1 VPWHLVANHSE
12 CGQGK
17 WAVVKDADGSVT
29 ACHPSQKAA
38 RKHMAALY
46 ANEPG
51 DGRGYQGSEEDRM
64 AAVERR
70 FTAFPVEPRAA
81 AEGKRTIGGY
91 AAVFNKPSQNLGG
104 FIEIVTPTFF
114 NRSRG
119 QDWPDVMARFN
130 HDDNMV
136 LGTTRSRR
144 LRLSVDDTGL
154 AYDVDLPESYPGPYL
169 YEMVRSGDLSKSSF
183 AFRVPPD
190 GDDWVLSD
198 TGYPTR
204 MLINGTLIDVAP
216 VTQPAYLD
224 STVGLRSLATKFEAE
239 LDEVRSM
246 AANDE
251 LRKFFVRTDGPQQPP
266 KRRLSG
272 AAALA
277 RVRERETHA
286 PI

>member
-1 VPWHLVANHSE
+1 
-12 CGQGK
+12 
-17 WAVVKDADGSVT
+17 
-29 ACHPSQKAA
+29 
-38 RKHMAALY
+38 
-46 ANEPG
+46 
-51 DGRGYQGSEEDRM
+51 M

-70 FTAFPVEPRAA
+70 FTEFPVEPRSSTAD
-81 AEGKRTIGGY
+81 GKRTIGGY

-154 AYDVDLPESYPGPYL
+154 QYDVDLPEAHPGPYL
-169 YEMVRSGDLSKSSF
+169 QEMVTRGDISKSSF
-183 AFRVPPD
+183 AFRVSPE
-190 GDDWVLSD
+190 GDDWVLND

-204 MLINGTLIDVAP
+204 MLTNGVLIDVAP

-224 STVGLRSLATKFEAE
+224 STVGLRSLATKFDADLE
-239 LDEVRSM
+239 EVRSM
-246 AANDE
+246 ATGDE
-251 LRKFFVRTDGPQQPP
+251 LRKFFVRTDDRGAAPV

-277 RVRERETHA
+277 RIRARETQ
-286 PI
+286 